1 MKEFENL
8 PKNKNL
14 INNQVFNDQQTLDL
28 LESSW
33 GEKFSKVIKNSI
45 INGTN
50 KIDFSLRPK
59 NLGKINVEVSVKDN
73 KALIQI
79 NAESTEAANIL
90 NENIQKLNEIINY
103 KTERFTGFNE
113 NGNNAFSNNQKQSNK
128 DHNDNS
134 FLKKISSKVRIK

>member
-1 MKEFENL
+1 M
-8 PKNKNL
+8 
-14 INNQVFNDQQTLDL
+14 

-33 GEKFSKVIKNSI
+33 GEKFTKFIKNSI

-50 KIDFSLRPK
+50 KIDFSLKPK

-103 KTERFTGFNE
+103 KTEKFADLMKMETMHFLIIR
-113 NGNNAFSNNQKQSNK
+113 NNQI
-128 DHNDNS
+128 
-134 FLKKISSKVRIK
+134 KITMIILFC